1 MSRISFSRGGTYG
14 NISWRPGCWT
24 FRYLVSSPPGCFA
37 TCGLLRGTMVDG
49 SYSELIHLFALS
61 RALATTIIQSY
72 CPSPASSLM
81 HPYTAYT
88 NQSSFARFLTAGFV
102 TVMWTA
108 TSPTDK
114 EPINVVLLVPCQRSS
129 VLRCDVQQ
137 WVQTTGVS

>member
-1 MSRISFSRGGTYG
+1 
-14 NISWRPGCWT
+14 
-24 FRYLVSSPPGCFA
+24 
-37 TCGLLRGTMVDG
+37 MVDG

-88 NQSSFARFLTAGFV
+88 NQSSFSRFLTAGFV
-102 TVMWTA
+102 TVMWNA
-108 TSPTDK
+108 ASPTDT
-114 EPINVVLLVPCQRSS
+114 EPINVVLPVPCQQSS

-137 WVQTTGVS
+137 WMQTTRYRRSVMIISNGWRMPSSAEPVEGLSRLQETNSQWEGIPISNGPRKK